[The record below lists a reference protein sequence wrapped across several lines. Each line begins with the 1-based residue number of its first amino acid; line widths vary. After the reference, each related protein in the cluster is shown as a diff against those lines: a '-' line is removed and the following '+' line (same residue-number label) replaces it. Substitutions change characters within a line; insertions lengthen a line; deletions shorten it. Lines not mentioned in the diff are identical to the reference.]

1 MDTSEAAVDCQM
13 LRTVEPT
20 CAVCWNTTK
29 VPSLSCM
36 HRICWGCLKQLNKL
50 ECPTCRAR
58 ITLPDVL
65 NINIYN
71 GDYDRSGS
79 DSGSETNNSD
89 SEFECESEDES
100 ESS

>member
-36 HRICWGCLKQLNKL
+36 HRICWTCLEQLNKR

-58 ITLPDVL
+58 ITLRDVFD
-65 NINIYN
+65 IKIYN

-100 ESS
+100 DQS